1 MASKQ
6 AEMESEIRTKKNKLE
21 DKLIDFF
28 TKLID
33 DPSYYIK
40 EPRISNP
47 EIELIL
53 KYLKS

>member
-1 MASKQ
+1 MT
-6 AEMESEIRTKKNKLE
+6 EMREIESEIRTKKNKLE

-33 DPSYYIK
+33 DPSYYVK
-40 EPRISNP
+40 EARITIP
-47 EIELIL
+47 DLKLIL